1 MTEHYGNDGSR
12 DPQASSDSFMEPRT
26 IPKNWDVSAF
36 ESTDPATS
44 GGSPEQPEET
54 TSAENDK
61 PNEGEGTSATFDPFP
76 QPRTVPGQWDVSDL
90 V

>member
-1 MTEHYGNDGSR
+1 MSKAFDFDGEGA
-12 DPQASSDSFMEPRT
+12 PQPSSDSFMEPRT

-36 ESTDPATS
+36 ESQETSSRDDSAGQREESETSPKTD
-44 GGSPEQPEET
+44 
-54 TSAENDK
+54 NY
-61 PNEGEGTSATFDPFP
+61 EGEGPAAAFDPFP